1 MANIN
6 DILAYENGE
15 LDAVDT
21 VRLFSELIKSGEAWK
36 LQGHYGRTASM
47 MIQDGVLD
55 NKGGINHDR
64 LDELLECC

>member
-6 DILAYENGE
+6 DILAYENSE